1 MKLALTNSPCSTQ
14 RTVIWDKANMDYAG
28 PTNFSAASDS
38 GPANYWV
45 EIEALRVRVYMAPWA
60 AVAFSTEHDNLRIL

>member
-1 MKLALTNSPCSTQ
+1 
-14 RTVIWDKANMDYAG
+14 MDYAG

-45 EIEALRVRVYMAPWA
+45 EIGALRVRVYMAAWA
-60 AVAFSTEHDNLRIL
+60 AVAFSTAYDNLRIL